1 MPEEIKTQDA
11 EPEDQWLSDILQAIH
26 RARRRSKGYASFFDW
41 PDKPIKELGIVRDLL
56 DSIETD
62 GGNHGIVKVH
72 HHRPDPPDCVG
83 TSANGERT
91 AFEVTEFVDEKAIVR
106 NKRGENVLKEWGKRE
121 LTLKINSIVK
131 NKDSKAY
138 HGGPYSKLALVI
150 HTDEPLLSDIGCNEI
165 LREQKFGPCQRITDI
180 WLLFSYVPGRQS
192 YPYLRLS
199 IG

>member
-62 GGNHGIVKVH
+62 GGNHGIVKLH

-91 AFEVTEFVDEKAIVR
+91 YT
-106 NKRGENVLKEWGKRE
+106 
-121 LTLKINSIVK
+121 
-131 NKDSKAY
+131 
-138 HGGPYSKLALVI
+138 
-150 HTDEPLLSDIGCNEI
+150 
-165 LREQKFGPCQRITDI
+165 
-180 WLLFSYVPGRQS
+180 
-192 YPYLRLS
+192 LRLAAAVTGLPVWNEGVYRVRTEAGRT
-199 IG
+199 IDVTATKRVRMKA